1 MEMGSHPSS
10 ANSSSN
16 PHTPCRRGRQHLT
29 SQRSRAQHSQPST
42 AGSRGP
48 PGERGAEVPV
58 PTAASERGGDLC
70 QVGGRNF
77 KATREVFTDSLLSV
91 CRHLL
96 HTLHFLQLQHTTSS
110 RLSQLMTTM
119 N

>member
-42 AGSRGP
+42 AGSRGS
-48 PGERGAEVPV
+48 PGERGAGVPV

-77 KATREVFTDSLLSV
+77 KATREVFTDSLLS
-91 CRHLL
+91 
-96 HTLHFLQLQHTTSS
+96 
-110 RLSQLMTTM
+110 LSADTCYLPSISF
-119 N
+119 NYNIRRPHISAS